1 MILSIGDVF
10 SDFAD
15 SIIGFIFDPFKEV
28 TDAING
34 VVTFFQQVIDL
45 FGNMLDVFPTP
56 FSSLIKL
63 FLGILGVIFLYRLIK
78 AGG

>member
-1 MILSIGDVF
+1 MILNVF
-10 SDFAD
+10 VDFAN
-15 SIIGFIFDPFKEV
+15 SIADLVFDTSKEI

-34 VVTFFQQVIDL
+34 VTTFFSKVIDL

-56 FSSLIKL
+56 FSSLIQVFLTLLAIIFIWKL
-63 FLGILGVIFLYRLIK
+63 LK